1 VIHYCIV
8 DGRESRIT
16 EAALALIEE
25 SGLAELSIASLARR
39 LGASRMTLH
48 RNGVTRER
56 VIELLSVRAAD
67 EYLRA
72 VWPTLVST
80 GSGRDRLE
88 QALRATCRVA
98 DAWRHLLVGLFAED
112 GGIFHEP
119 DRATDDE
126 HDRALATRGRF
137 IEPLARLLHDGA
149 LDGSLVDVPNLDQT
163 ATVLFNQV
171 GWTYLAL
178 RVGQRWPQERAENA
192 VVTMALAAM
201 TASHQRTTE
210 R

>member
-1 VIHYCIV
+1 MIHYCIV

-119 DRATDDE
+119 TVRPMMST
-126 HDRALATRGRF
+126 TGR
-137 IEPLARLLHDGA
+137 
-149 LDGSLVDVPNLDQT
+149 
-163 ATVLFNQV
+163 
-171 GWTYLAL
+171 
-178 RVGQRWPQERAENA
+178 
-192 VVTMALAAM
+192 
-201 TASHQRTTE
+201 
-210 R
+210 